1 MLIRKSAVIVIAFF
15 VLEGNSTLSAIQN
28 KDDGSFPFTP
38 NGTVIYVGG
47 SGPGNYTRIQDA
59 IDNASDG
66 DTVFVFNGHY
76 IESINV
82 DKSIC
87 LMGENN
93 RQTIIERNLSGPT
106 VTITIGFVTVSNL
119 NITWSNADKG
129 GISLT
134 EINQPV
140 TIRNNYFYRNNH
152 GIFIHYC
159 NQNVT
164 IENNTICCCKRNWS
178 RGIYCVGGNPII
190 KNNDISQNWWGITF
204 ECSTGVAINNTI
216 HDNAFSGIMSGGAAP
231 IIANNRIFNNS
242 MGIDSRAQDRPI
254 IEQNIIYNNFE
265 GIIYGGVGEQPEC
278 YPLISNNHLFCNII
292 GIEGFDYTT
301 GVISNNTIVL
311 NNYGVYCA
319 DSNPTMVDNYI
330 LLNRYIAIYAGENC
344 DIHFNLIRNSE
355 IGIETGTWSAPNVK
369 NNTITNT
376 VLGIDISDV
385 SIMINENNIMNN
397 SEYGIYYDYNY
408 ADVDATNNWWGASD
422 GPSGLGPGSGDNIG
436 VRNIDFTPWLTEK
449 NPYAYPRMVFANQE
463 PGQPAQPDG
472 PTRGKIRTEYS
483 YFTSVTDSEND
494 LVAYGW
500 DWDGDLVVDE
510 WTRAYNSGEPGSMVH
525 RWNRSGSFEIRV
537 KAVDINGAE
546 SSWSDPLSV
555 KIRFSLLALFMDF
568 LKKMVEWLLPYH
580 SHATPYL

>member
-1 MLIRKSAVIVIAFF
+1 MKRKRLAVGIILLFIGTSIIPAIAQNT
-15 VLEGNSTLSAIQN
+15 EKQSSSRGNWL
-28 KDDGSFPFTP
+28 
-38 NGTVIYVGG
+38 YVGG
-47 SGPGNYTRIQDA
+47 SGPGNYTRIQDS

-106 VTITIGFVTVSNL
+106 VTISTGFVTVSNL
-119 NITWSNADKG
+119 NITGSNADKG

-134 EINQPV
+134 EIEQPV

-152 GIFIHYC
+152 GIFIDSC

-178 RGIYCVGGNPII
+178 RGVYCVGGNPII

-204 ECSTGVAINNTI
+204 VCSTGTAINNIIYNNTYY
-216 HDNAFSGIMSGGAAP
+216 GIMSGGGKST
-231 IIANNRIFNNS
+231 IGHNSIFNNIE
-242 MGIDSRAQDRPI
+242 GIDSVQDRAI
-254 IEQNIIYNNFE
+254 IEQNIIYNNLQ
-265 GIIYGGVGEQPEC
+265 GISYCGIGSQPESS
-278 YPLISNNHLFCNII
+278 LMISHNHLFSNFI
-292 GIEGFDYTT
+292 GIEGYDYTT

-344 DIHFNLIRNSE
+344 DIHYNLIRNSM

-385 SIMINENNIMNN
+385 SIIINENNIMNN

-449 NPYAYPRMVFANQE
+449 NPYAYPRMVLENQE
-463 PGQPAQPDG
+463 PERPTQPDG
-472 PTRGKIRTEYS
+472 PIRGKIRTEYTYS
-483 YFTSVTDSEND
+483 TSATDSEKN

-525 RWNRSGSFEIRV
+525 RWNRSGSYEIRV

-546 SSWSDPLSV
+546 SSWSEPFSV